1 MLKKII
7 LILFCFSL
15 TICSPAFAKRKPEAS
30 ALEIRQM
37 QTRTY
42 EIKDKKQLMEGIVN
56 VLQDRDYLIN
66 ESNYNLGVVSGYREC
81 KEKIPMGGVRYIRYE
96 TSVQINELNSNS
108 YKVRTNFIK
117 KNLDPMGNPSTQID
131 IQNPEEFY
139 REFFSDLNKS
149 LFIESQG
156 I

>member
-15 TICSPAFAKRKPEAS
+15 TACLPTFAKGKVAAPS
-30 ALEIRQM
+30 SLEIRQM

-42 EIKDKKQLMEGIVN
+42 DVKDKKELMEAIVN

-66 ESNYNLGVVSGYREC
+66 ESNYNLGVISGYKEC
-81 KEKIPMGGVRYIRYE
+81 KEKSHYVRYE
-96 TSVQINELNSNS
+96 TSVQINELKANS
-108 YKVRTNFIK
+108 YKVRTNFLK
-117 KNLDPMGNPSTQID
+117 KNIDPMGDATTQID
-131 IQNPEEFY
+131 IKNPEEFY
-139 REFFSDLNKS
+139 REFFSQLNKS
-149 LFIESQG
+149 LFIEEQG

>member
-7 LILFCFSL
+7 LILFCCSL
-15 TICSPAFAKRKPEAS
+15 TIYAPVFAKGKVAAVS
-30 ALEIRQM
+30 SLEIRQM

-42 EIKDKKQLMEGIVN
+42 EVKDKKELMEAIVN

-66 ESNYNLGVVSGYREC
+66 ESSYNLGMISGYKEC
-81 KEKIPMGGVRYIRYE
+81 KESVFLGSHYVRYE
-96 TSVQINELNSNS
+96 TSVQINELNSKS
-108 YKVRTNFIK
+108 YKVRTNFSK
-117 KNLDPMGNPSTQID
+117 KNIDPTGTVTTQIN
-131 IQNPEEFY
+131 IPNQEEFY
-139 REFFSDLNKS
+139 REFFTQLNKS

>member
-7 LILFCFSL
+7 LILFCFNL
-15 TICSPAFAKRKPEAS
+15 TICSPVFAKGKTVAAS
-30 ALEIRQM
+30 SLEIRQM
-37 QTRTY
+37 QTRNY
-42 EIKDKKQLMEGIVN
+42 EVKDKKELMEAIVN

-66 ESNYNLGVVSGYREC
+66 ESNYNLGVISGYKEC
-81 KEKIPMGGVRYIRYE
+81 KEKRYVRYE
-96 TSVQINELNSNS
+96 TSVQINEVNNNN

-117 KNLDPMGNPSTQID
+117 KGIDPTGSPSALID
-131 IQNPEEFY
+131 IKNPEEFY
-139 REFFSDLNKS
+139 RDFFTQLNKS

>member
-1 MLKKII
+1 MFKKI
-7 LILFCFSL
+7 LTVLFCLSIITCL
-15 TICSPAFAKRKPEAS
+15 PTYAKGKAPAS

-42 EIKDKKQLMEGIVN
+42 DIKDKKELMEAIVN

-66 ESNYNLGVVSGYREC
+66 ESSYSLGVISGYKEC
-81 KEKIPMGGVRYIRYE
+81 KEKVSLGSLYVRYE
-96 TSVQINELNSNS
+96 TSVQINELGLNK
-108 YKVRTNFIK
+108 YKVRTNFLK
-117 KNLDPMGNPSTQID
+117 KNIDPYGNPTSQID
-131 IQNPEEFY
+131 VKNPEELY
-139 REFFSDLNKS
+139 RDFFSQLDKS

>member
-1 MLKKII
+1 MFKKFI

-15 TICSPAFAKRKPEAS
+15 TMCSPAFAKRKPAVS
-30 ALEIRQM
+30 SLEIRQM
-37 QTRTY
+37 QTRNY
-42 EIKDKKQLMEGIVN
+42 EVKDKKELMEAIVN

-66 ESNYNLGVVSGYREC
+66 ESNYNLGVVSGYKEC
-81 KEKIPMGGVRYIRYE
+81 KEKTSLNTYYVRYE
-96 TSVQINELNSNS
+96 TSVQINELNGNN

-117 KNLDPMGNPSTQID
+117 KNIDPTGSPSTLID
-131 IQNPEEFY
+131 IKNPEEFY
-139 REFFSDLNKS
+139 RDFFTQLNKS

>member
-1 MLKKII
+1 MLKKI
-7 LILFCFSL
+7 LSLLFCFNLIIGS
-15 TICSPAFAKRKPEAS
+15 SVFAKENAS
-30 ALEIRQM
+30 SLEIRQM

-42 EIKDKKQLMEGIVN
+42 EVKNKKELMEGLVN

-66 ESNYNLGVVSGYREC
+66 ESNYNLGVISGYREC
-81 KEKIPMGGVRYIRYE
+81 KEKAFWGSHYVRYE
-96 TSVQINELNSNS
+96 TSVQINELTGSK

-117 KNLDPMGNPSTQID
+117 KNIDPMGSVTTQIN

-139 REFFSDLNKS
+139 RGFFTQLDKS

>member
-7 LILFCFSL
+7 LILFCLSL
-15 TICSPAFAKRKPEAS
+15 VSGTPTFAKGKKAEVS
-30 ALEIRQM
+30 SLEIRQM
-37 QTRTY
+37 QTRAY
-42 EIKDKKQLMEGIVN
+42 EVKDKKELMEAIVN

-66 ESNYNLGVVSGYREC
+66 ESNYNLGVISGYKEC
-81 KEKIPMGGVRYIRYE
+81 KEKSRYVRYE
-96 TSVQINELNSNS
+96 TSVQINELKADN

-117 KNLDPMGNPSTQID
+117 KNIDPTGTATTQID
-131 IQNPEEFY
+131 VKNPEEFY
-139 REFFSDLNKS
+139 RDFFSQLNKS